1 MLACRSTIVA
11 IFVSLALAG
20 CDRNQSQ
27 TPQQSTINQTP
38 SAHSQTKALRAASA
52 VGYDG
57 KQLQK
62 QVDRVLEQKQK
73 RDGDLEKAL
82 DDTDPQ
88 WQVAFRYANPPK
100 PIRERLKI

>member
-1 MLACRSTIVA
+1 MKISAYQSTVVA
-11 IFVSLALAG
+11 ISVLLALVG

-38 SAHSQTKALRAASA
+38 SGDSQTKSLRVASA

-62 QVDRVLEQKQK
+62 QVDKVLEQKQK
-73 RDGDLEKAL
+73 RDRDLEKAL
-82 DDTDPQ
+82 NDTGPQ
-88 WQVAFRYANPPK
+88 
-100 PIRERLKI
+100 

>member
-1 MLACRSTIVA
+1 MQISTYRSTIVA

-57 KQLQK
+57 KQLLLIFA
-62 QVDRVLEQKQK
+62 VLISVLATIAAQ
-73 RDGDLEKAL
+73 LA
-82 DDTDPQ
+82 
-88 WQVAFRYANPPK
+88 W
-100 PIRERLKI
+100 

>member
-1 MLACRSTIVA
+1 MQISTCRSITVA

-20 CDRNQSQ
+20 CDRNQSK

-38 SAHSQTKALRAASA
+38 DGRSQTKVLRAASA

-62 QVDRVLEQKQK
+62 RVDKVLDAKEK
-73 RDGDLEKAL
+73 RERDLEKAL
-82 DDTDPQ
+82 DDTGP
-88 WQVAFRYANPPK
+88 R
-100 PIRERLKI
+100 